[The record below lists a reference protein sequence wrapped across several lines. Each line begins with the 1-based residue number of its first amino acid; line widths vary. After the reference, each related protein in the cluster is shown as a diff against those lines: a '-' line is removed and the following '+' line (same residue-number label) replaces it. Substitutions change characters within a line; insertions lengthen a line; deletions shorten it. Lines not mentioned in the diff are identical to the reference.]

1 MTKHVLKIWP
11 EYYDAVANG
20 IKTFEIR
27 KNDRDFKIGDT
38 IRLREYNSAMET
50 EIDAE
55 RYTGRDIKVCV
66 VYMLTSMD
74 YPSGIPEG
82 YCILGIRVIGC

>member
-1 MTKHVLKIWP
+1 MTKHTLKIWP
-11 EYYDAVANG
+11 EYYDAVENG

-27 KNDRDFKIGDT
+27 KNDRDFKVGDT
-38 IRLREYNSAMET
+38 IRLREYDPMMET

-55 RYTGRDIKVCV
+55 RFTGRNVEVCI

-74 YPSGIPEG
+74 YPTGIPEG
-82 YCILGIRVIGC
+82 YCILGIRAIG